1 MLVVALV
8 LAAALAL
15 VLAVALWMTR
25 RSGAEFRTL
34 ADQRETALLVERDQ
48 LTEARDKLTDERDH
62 LTQAHDNLTKE
73 RDQLTETSSKLKSDL
88 TTTSAE
94 RDQLDTDLAQ
104 AGQNISRLEAE
115 LGKLRK
121 VSDEQGVRMERQANE
136 IGKLATENEQLH
148 DRVEVAEA
156 AAAAVVARDSGIV
169 IGELDNVGSQPE
181 TLWDLEVARSE
192 RTWRNSV
199 AINPAAETTPFDDTD
214 DPLRLAVEVEAA
226 ALRENVGAFITIEW
240 RAQPVADPARRH
252 LVARVAQ
259 ELLEAAARS
268 PEASRLVVEGTDEI
282 VLRLESVDDS
292 DEVINIIPP
301 RITSD
306 LIDVRSETGINITV
320 KAE

>member
-8 LAAALAL
+8 LVAVLAL

-34 ADQRETALLVERDQ
+34 ADQRETALMIERDQ
-48 LTEARDKLTDERDH
+48 LTEARD
-62 LTQAHDNLTKE
+62 NLTAERGQLSEARDELTRE
-73 RDQLTETSSKLKSDL
+73 RDQLTEANSGLKSDL
-88 TTTSAE
+88 ATTGAE
-94 RDQLDTDLAQ
+94 RDQLTTDLTQ
-104 AGQNISRLEAE
+104 AGDNISRLEAE
-115 LGKLRK
+115 IGKLRK
-121 VSDEQGVRMERQANE
+121 VSEEQGIRMERQAKE
-136 IGKLATENEQLH
+136 ISNLVSENEQLH
-148 DRVEVAEA
+148 ERVEVAEA

-199 AINPAAETTPFDDTD
+199 AINPSAETTPFEDTD
-214 DPLRLAVEVEAA
+214 DPLRVAVEVEAA

-240 RAQPVADPARRH
+240 LAQPVADPARRH

-268 PEASRLVVEGTDEI
+268 PEASRLVVEGENEI
-282 VLRLESVDDS
+282 ILRLESVDDS